1 MIIELFIP
9 GIPKPKQ
16 SMRTGVVYNRS
27 TGDPIIYR
35 NKNTGRR
42 QVLTQQYQKKEVKEN
57 ERSIQLV
64 AKEQLP
70 PGFTP
75 TDKPIIVTR
84 LIYSFPP
91 IKSLN
96 KAQRQAIEEGHVV
109 LKHTKPDLTDNLSKG
124 LFDALQGIVYM
135 NDSQICEMSEVWKE
149 YSSRP
154 GTTVHFRIL
163 EKDDSLI
170 RYLDTE
176 RAEGRVEKI

>member
-1 MIIELFIP
+1 MTINLFIP

-16 SMRTGVVYNRS
+16 SMRTSVVYNRS
-27 TGDPIIYR
+27 TGEPVIYR

-42 QVLTQQYQKKEVKEN
+42 QVLTQQYQDPKIKET

-96 KAQRQAIEEGHVV
+96 KAQKQAIEEGKFV
-109 LKHTKPDLTDNLSKG
+109 LKYTKPDLTDNLSKG

-135 NDSQICEMSEVWKE
+135 NDSQICGMFTVWKV
-149 YSSRP
+149 YSNKP
-154 GTTVHFRIL
+154 GIYLRLWIL
-163 EKDDSLI
+163 SKISSLTISSEKEIQNDSI
-170 RYLDTE
+170 
-176 RAEGRVEKI
+176 

>member
-1 MIIELFIP
+1 MTINLFIP

-16 SMRTGVVYNRS
+16 SMRTSVVYNRS
-27 TGDPIIYR
+27 TGEPVVYR

-42 QVLTQQYQKKEVKEN
+42 QVLTQQYQNKDVKEN

-70 PGFTP
+70 AGFTP
-75 TDKPIIVTR
+75 TDRPIAVTR
-84 LIYSFPP
+84 LVYSFPP

-96 KAQRQAIEEGHVV
+96 KAQKQAIEEGKFV

-135 NDSQICEMSEVWKE
+135 NDSQICSMCDVFKE
-149 YSSRP
+149 YSNRP
-154 GTTVHFRIL
+154 GITVHFRIL

-170 RYLDTE
+170 RF
-176 RAEGRVEKI
+176 